1 MEDQINRLRAM
12 EASSG
17 SASTLSPNSAF
28 STGGVNSLDASGVS
42 ANQQL
47 PVAVAGGANAQS
59 ESSPG
64 AAATGTAISRPTTT
78 VTDVRRET
86 SSGDVTRM
94 EVAAEVRSWKISALI
109 GYWDWNL
116 LCFCVCTLVRF
127 PRWSFHNLPLIGID
141 RIPSLLPLDGTVG
154 INLFAEFEVPIPFQL
169 KLDYRVTRLVVP
181 YVLLT
186 SKQKLRFV

>member
-1 MEDQINRLRAM
+1 MADQINRLRAM

-17 SASTLSPNSAF
+17 SASTLSPNSAP
-28 STGGVNSLDASGVS
+28 STGGFNSLDASGSS
-42 ANQQL
+42 APQTSERAASN
-47 PVAVAGGANAQS
+47 PGPAG
-59 ESSPG
+59 PL
-64 AAATGTAISRPTTT
+64 SRPTTT